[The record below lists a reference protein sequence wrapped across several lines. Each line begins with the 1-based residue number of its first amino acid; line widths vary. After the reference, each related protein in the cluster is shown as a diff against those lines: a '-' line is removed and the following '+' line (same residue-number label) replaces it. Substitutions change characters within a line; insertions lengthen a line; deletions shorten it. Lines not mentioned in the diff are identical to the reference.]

1 MLGVVA
7 QLLWL
12 GSRDGLVSA
21 VYMFVLWGTLV
32 AASVRFARV
41 MHSDITQRYR
51 NEALVT
57 ELSAQKEKAEAA
69 SEAKS
74 RFLAAAS
81 HDLRQPVHAVA
92 LLAGALQQHEAGSE
106 QSALLKRLQGG
117 VAHFADV
124 VDEVLDIARLDAG
137 AVPVVMQAVRVQD
150 LLDRIDST
158 YRALA
163 DAKGI
168 ALLIRPP
175 ATANAAIH
183 ADPAL
188 TWRVLSNLVGN
199 AVRYTAHGSVLVAV
213 RRHRWVDNHARTA
226 PEPPGPEMA
235 SPTGWRIE
243 VRDSGPGIETAK
255 QALVFEEFFQLHN
268 PQRDSSQGLGLGLAV
283 AQRMARLMNLPIGL
297 RSAPDKGTTFSI
309 AARALAKAEVGAL
322 DSEFPPDRQ
331 IQAASFT
338 NRSQQL
344 QGLRALVVDDDVA
357 ACEAMRTLLQSWGVQ
372 VQLAASAAQA
382 KALVLAGYYP
392 QVLMT
397 DHWLTE
403 QDNAFTVEEH
413 VRSALLATNAPVA
426 PLHVAVFTGDIS
438 LTTQKAVRD
447 RAWYFAPKPLRPLAL
462 RMWLESCQV
471 TSTPPYAP

>member
-1 MLGVVA
+1 MV
-7 QLLWL
+7 
-12 GSRDGLVSA
+12 
-21 VYMFVLWGTLV
+21 
-32 AASVRFARV
+32 
-41 MHSDITQRYR
+41 
-51 NEALVT
+51 
-57 ELSAQKEKAEAA
+57 
-69 SEAKS
+69 
-74 RFLAAAS
+74 
-81 HDLRQPVHAVA
+81 
-92 LLAGALQQHEAGSE
+92 
-106 QSALLKRLQGG
+106 
-117 VAHFADV
+117 
-124 VDEVLDIARLDAG
+124 
-137 AVPVVMQAVRVQD
+137 
-150 LLDRIDST
+150 
-158 YRALA
+158 
-163 DAKGI
+163 
-168 ALLIRPP
+168 
-175 ATANAAIH
+175 
-183 ADPAL
+183 
-188 TWRVLSNLVGN
+188 
-199 AVRYTAHGSVLVAV
+199 
-213 RRHRWVDNHARTA
+213 
-226 PEPPGPEMA
+226 
-235 SPTGWRIE
+235 
-243 VRDSGPGIETAK
+243 
-255 QALVFEEFFQLHN
+255 
-268 PQRDSSQGLGLGLAV
+268 
-283 AQRMARLMNLPIGL
+283 RLMNLPIGL

-322 DSEFPPDRQ
+322 DSEFPPDQQ
-331 IQAASFT
+331 IPAASST
-338 NRSQQL
+338 DESQQL